1 MKDAKERTLKDLEEE
16 YSLDIDGAVREI
28 KKHGARLVLIQF
40 PDGLKQYA
48 TAIVDHLTE
57 KTGSDFLIYLGSCF
71 GACDYPVG
79 MDKLGIDMI
88 IQFGHNSLMPSYL
101 SGGKEAGAGFKR

>member
-1 MKDAKERTLKDLEEE
+1 MAKERTLKDLEEE
-16 YSLDIDGAVREI
+16 YNLDLDGAVKLI
-28 KKHGARLVLIQF
+28 KKENAKLVLIQF

-48 TAIVDHLTE
+48 TAIVDYLKE
-57 KTGSDFLIYLGSCF
+57 KTGVDFLIFLGSCF

-79 MDKLGIDMI
+79 MEKLGVDLM

-101 SGGKEAGAGFKR
+101 SNGKK

>member
-16 YSLDIDGAVREI
+16 YSLDLEGAVESI
-28 KKHGARLVLIQF
+28 KKQEARRVLVQF

-48 TAIVDHLTE
+48 TAIVDYLAE
-57 KTGSDFLIYLGSCF
+57 KTNSEFIIYLGSCF

-79 MDKLGIDMI
+79 MDKLGIDMM

-101 SGGKEAGAGFKR
+101 NNGKEVSAGLKK

>member
-1 MKDAKERTLKDLEEE
+1 MVKTRTIKDLEEE
-16 YSLDIDGAVREI
+16 YILDLDSAVNSI
-28 KKHGARLVLIQF
+28 KEKNAKLVLVQF

-48 TAIVDHLTE
+48 TAVIDYLSS
-57 KTGSDFLIYLGSCF
+57 KTKAEFLIYLGSCF

-79 MDKLGIDMI
+79 MDKLGIDLT

-101 SGGKEAGAGFKR
+101 NDGKEVSAGLRKA

>member
-1 MKDAKERTLKDLEEE
+1 MIRERKIKDLEEE
-16 YSLDIDGAVREI
+16 YKIDLGKAVELI
-28 KKHGARLVLIQF
+28 KQEKAKLVLVQF

-48 TAIVDHLTE
+48 TAVVNYLEE
-57 KTGSDFLIYLGSCF
+57 KTEADFLIFLGSCF

-79 MDKLGIDMI
+79 MDKLGIDLT

-101 SGGKEAGAGFKR
+101 NDGKEFRVETEK